1 MSQVNG
7 VGEQPAILV
16 EGLTK
21 SFGEVQALRGIDLS
35 VPRGTVLGVLGPNGA
50 GKTTA
55 VRILTTLLV
64 PDKGRALVEGYD
76 VVRDAAAVRRSIGL
90 AGQSAAIQE
99 ELTGRE
105 NLEIIGRL
113 YHLSWPHARS
123 RAVEL
128 LEQFGLSDAADRA
141 AKNYSG
147 GMQRRLD
154 LAASLVGRPKVLFLD
169 EPTTGLD
176 PRSRLGMW
184 DIIRSLVADGTT
196 LLLTTQYLDEADEL
210 ANEIVV
216 IDHGLVIAAG
226 TSEELKG
233 RVGGDVVEF
242 TVPDRGLIDDA
253 AAAISKIGESEPLAD
268 PGNGVVSLRVGSRGS
283 DALVEV
289 VRSLDAA
296 GVETRGLALRRPS
309 LDDVFLAL
317 TGHAAEEEEPGGR
330 APRAAGRPAR
340 QGHGKDGVMTAVA
353 ERTGAPGLPAGPG
366 LGVRTRWAVTDT
378 LTITRRNLLVW
389 MRVPAYLVFTVIQPV
404 IFVLMF
410 RYVFGGAIPVK
421 VPGGY
426 VNFLI
431 PGIVAQTAAFASFGT
446 AIALAVELKK
456 GVIDRLRSMPM
467 ARSAVLAGRL
477 VADTGRMTVTIL
489 IIIGVGYAVGF
500 RFLNGFGPAVAM
512 ILLAI
517 VFGVA
522 ICCISAFTGL
532 AIGDEESVQAFGLI
546 WLFPL
551 TFLSSAFVPIATMP
565 GWLQAFANNQPVTY
579 VVDTMRALALGGPVA
594 ANLWKSVAW
603 LAGIFIVFLP
613 LAVRA
618 YKRAS

>member
-7 VGEQPAILV
+7 VGGRPAILV

-21 SFGEVQALRGIDLS
+21 SFGDVHALRGIDLS

-55 VRILTTLLV
+55 VRILTTLLL
-64 PDKGRALVEGYD
+64 PDEGRALVEGYD

-99 ELTGRE
+99 ELTGQE

-113 YHLSWPHARS
+113 YHLRWPQARS
-123 RAVEL
+123 RATEL

-141 AKNYSG
+141 AKTYSG

-242 TVPDRGLIDDA
+242 TVPDRGRIEDA
-253 AAAISKIGESEPLAD
+253 AAAISRIGESEPLTD
-268 PGNGVVSLRVGSRGS
+268 PGSGVVSLRVGSRGS

-296 GVETRGLALRRPS
+296 EVVTRGLTLRRPS
-309 LDDVFLAL
+309 LDDVFLGL

-330 APRAAGRPAR
+330 RRGRRGARPRNK
-340 QGHGKDGVMTAVA
+340 QGKDM
-353 ERTGAPGLPAGPG
+353 ERT
-366 LGVRTRWAVTDT
+366 
-378 LTITRRNLLVW
+378 
-389 MRVPAYLVFTVIQPV
+389 
-404 IFVLMF
+404 
-410 RYVFGGAIPVK
+410 
-421 VPGGY
+421 
-426 VNFLI
+426 
-431 PGIVAQTAAFASFGT
+431 AS
-446 AIALAVELKK
+446 
-456 GVIDRLRSMPM
+456 
-467 ARSAVLAGRL
+467 
-477 VADTGRMTVTIL
+477 
-489 IIIGVGYAVGF
+489 
-500 RFLNGFGPAVAM
+500 
-512 ILLAI
+512 
-517 VFGVA
+517 
-522 ICCISAFTGL
+522 
-532 AIGDEESVQAFGLI
+532 
-546 WLFPL
+546 
-551 TFLSSAFVPIATMP
+551 
-565 GWLQAFANNQPVTY
+565 
-579 VVDTMRALALGGPVA
+579 
-594 ANLWKSVAW
+594 
-603 LAGIFIVFLP
+603 
-613 LAVRA
+613 
-618 YKRAS
+618 